1 MQIVYL
7 IIVALVLVLVVVNM
21 FKKKDNLFFQIDAA
35 LVTANVSD
43 LAALD
48 AAVAALA

>member
-35 LVTANVSD
+35 LVMIT
-43 LAALD
+43 LL
-48 AAVAALA
+48 LRLFLIK